1 MLSPEASKIS
11 PWSPHFRDILVAT
24 GRRNA
29 ADGYGWIPTWPEWF
43 APARIP
49 IHNMPVSSGVAIT
62 RITRGPFV
70 GSDHFPVVA
79 DLQLGG

>member
-1 MLSPEASKIS
+1 MRRQPPLSRASRGLRGTVDRLAKQPFEKLAVS
-11 PWSPHFRDILVAT
+11 S
-24 GRRNA
+24 GRTDRV
-29 ADGYGWIPTWPEWF
+29 GYSL
-43 APARIP
+43 
-49 IHNMPVSSGVAIT
+49 PVSSGVAVT